1 MALPGFT
8 AEASV
13 GPTTQV
19 YRMQHGYGIG
29 AADVSPQSNGEGEG
43 FGEYEGLGDEGLGD
57 EGLGDEGLGDEGFG
71 DEDLGNEGL
80 EEEEVSG
87 DDETGIEGYMADVE

>member
-19 YRMQHGYGIG
+19 YHVRDRYGTAG
-29 AADVSPQSNGEGEG
+29 GVHLYPQSNGAEWGEG
-43 FGEYEGLGDEGLGD
+43 LDAEAMDMVGEDEETMDMAGEDEEDMDMVGEDEETMDMVDEEVEVGDE
-57 EGLGDEGLGDEGFG
+57 
-71 DEDLGNEGL
+71 
-80 EEEEVSG
+80 V
-87 DDETGIEGYMADVE
+87 

>member
-19 YRMQHGYGIG
+19 YRAQDRYGTAE
-29 AADVSPQSNGEGEG
+29 AAYVYAQSNGEW
-43 FGEYEGLGDEGLGD
+43 DEGLGD
-57 EGLGDEGLGDEGFG
+57 EDFG
-71 DEDLGNEGL
+71 DEDLEEG
-80 EEEEVSG
+80 EATEMDAEVN
-87 DDETGIEGYMADVE
+87 DEV

>member
-19 YRMQHGYGIG
+19 YRVQDRYGTAE
-29 AADVSPQSNGEGEG
+29 AASVYGQLNGWGEGLWDED
-43 FGEYEGLGDEGLGD
+43 FGEEGLA
-57 EGLGDEGLGDEGFG
+57 
-71 DEDLGNEGL
+71 
-80 EEEEVSG
+80 EEEGMEMEGEEDTEVG
-87 DDETGIEGYMADVE
+87 EEVW

>member
-19 YRMQHGYGIG
+19 YRVLDRYGTAE
-29 AADVSPQSNGEGEG
+29 AASVYGQQLNGWG
-43 FGEYEGLGDEGLGD
+43 EGLGDQDFGGEGLL
-57 EGLGDEGLGDEGFG
+57 EGMGGL
-71 DEDLGNEGL
+71 EDL
-80 EEEEVSG
+80 
-87 DDETGIEGYMADVE
+87 DEAELAELMG

>member
-19 YRMQHGYGIG
+19 YRVQDRYGTAE
-29 AADVSPQSNGEGEG
+29 AASVYGQQLNGWG
-43 FGEYEGLGDEGLGD
+43 EGLGDEDFGE
-57 EGLGDEGLGDEGFG
+57 EGLA
-71 DEDLGNEGL
+71 
-80 EEEEVSG
+80 EEEVMEMEGEEDAEVG
-87 DDETGIEGYMADVE
+87 DEV

>member
-19 YRMQHGYGIG
+19 YRVQDRYGTAE
-29 AADVSPQSNGEGEG
+29 AAYVYAQSNGEWDV
-43 FGEYEGLGDEGLGD
+43 GLGDEDFGE
-57 EGLGDEGLGDEGFG
+57 EGLAEGEAIEMDAELTEEMDAEVTDE
-71 DEDLGNEGL
+71 
-80 EEEEVSG
+80 V
-87 DDETGIEGYMADVE
+87 

>member
-19 YRMQHGYGIG
+19 YRVQDRYGTAE
-29 AADVSPQSNGEGEG
+29 AASVFGQLNGEGDG
-43 FGEYEGLGDEGLGD
+43 GLWDEDL
-57 EGLGDEGLGDEGFG
+57 G
-71 DEDLGNEGL
+71 DEDLGDEGL
-80 EEEEVSG
+80 EEEEIMEMEGEENAEVG
-87 DDETGIEGYMADVE
+87 DEV

>member
-19 YRMQHGYGIG
+19 YRVQDRYGTAA
-29 AADVSPQSNGEGEG
+29 AADVYPQSNGGEW
-43 FGEYEGLGDEGLGD
+43 D
-57 EGLGDEGLGDEGFG
+57 
-71 DEDLGNEGL
+71 EGL
-80 EEEEVSG
+80 EEEEAMEMMAEEDAELG
-87 DDETGIEGYMADVE
+87 DEV

>member
-19 YRMQHGYGIG
+19 YRMQDRYGTAEG
-29 AADVSPQSNGEGEG
+29 VHLHLQSNGEEW
-43 FGEYEGLGDEGLGD
+43 DEGLGD
-57 EGLGDEGLGDEGFG
+57 DGETMDM
-71 DEDLGNEGL
+71 L
-80 EEEEVSG
+80 EEETMDMAEEEGEVG
-87 DDETGIEGYMADVE
+87 DEV

>member
-19 YRMQHGYGIG
+19 YRVQDRYGTAE
-29 AADVSPQSNGEGEG
+29 AASVYAQSNGEWDQ
-43 FGEYEGLGDEGLGD
+43 GLGDEDFGDEDFGD
-57 EGLGDEGLGDEGFG
+57 EGLEEGEADESLEEGEAMEMNAEVGDE
-71 DEDLGNEGL
+71 
-80 EEEEVSG
+80 V
-87 DDETGIEGYMADVE
+87 